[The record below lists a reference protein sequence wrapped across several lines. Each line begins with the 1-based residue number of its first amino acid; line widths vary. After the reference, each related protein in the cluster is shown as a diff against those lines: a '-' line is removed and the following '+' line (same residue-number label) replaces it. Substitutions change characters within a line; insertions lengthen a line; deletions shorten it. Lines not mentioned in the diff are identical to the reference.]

1 MGCLSPVENWARWYG
16 YVTNLGSNVDIWEIG
31 NEINGSWLYSSVGG
45 YPTKGEYGAQAGSVP
60 GCNSGWGVNPSGK
73 QWYATTDFAGNAIQ
87 WKSKGSGQNKYEYP
101 VTTPDTIAEM
111 LADSYLIVKTANVGN
126 KVALT
131 LTFCPS
137 DNSIDGGGV
146 NGLNETNNWLQNFV
160 LGQGSTGKTLTSI
173 NDLNVMTT
181 YGGAPGGTYSKV
193 LPFSQGVDYVI
204 VSYYSWYDGSSG
216 CSGNPEIWASNPN
229 LVDLMFDNLH
239 TVFPNAKL
247 GWGEF
252 GSSQANELGSTTTTK
267 AAGGMGR
274 QLQQPMDRGGIL
286 LELGHPSAC
295 LGHRV
300 SHLFRLPGFGHQ
312 GTRQLHGHLQESL
325 RRRHLGVRRQFGQ
338 RVAHDHEFGKRGRRA
353 RVCAAMAE

>member
-1 MGCLSPVENWARWYG
+1 
-16 YVTNLGSNVDIWEIG
+16 
-31 NEINGSWLYSSVGG
+31 
-45 YPTKGEYGAQAGSVP
+45 
-60 GCNSGWGVNPSGK
+60 
-73 QWYATTDFAGNAIQ
+73 
-87 WKSKGSGQNKYEYP
+87 
-101 VTTPDTIAEM
+101 M

-146 NGLNETNNWLQNFV
+146 NVSMRRTTGCRTSF
-160 LGQGSTGKTLTSI
+160 STRQHGKTLTSI

-247 GWGEF
+247 GWG
-252 GSSQANELGSTTTTK
+252 GI
-267 AAGGMGR
+267 R
-274 QLQQPMDRGGIL
+274 QQPGQRVGLDHDDQSRDRRRGRPRVGVFLLSEPGDQPHHRHAGHAGAWAGNSNNQWIGGYSSGT
-286 LELGHPSAC
+286 GHPSAC